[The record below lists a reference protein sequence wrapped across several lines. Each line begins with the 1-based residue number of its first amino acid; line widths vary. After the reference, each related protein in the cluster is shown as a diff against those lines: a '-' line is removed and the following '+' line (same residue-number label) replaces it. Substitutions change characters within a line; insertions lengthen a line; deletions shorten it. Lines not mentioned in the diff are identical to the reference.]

1 MAPSDGYGGE
11 RRAWH
16 RLKQADQTALRE
28 CGYERTWLPGEILAL
43 QGSPPSG
50 MYIILSGWVK
60 ITARNYRGD
69 DAPLAARGPG
79 EIVGEL
85 SPISQLARSATI
97 TALDTVR
104 TLVIPRDR
112 LLALL
117 ERRPGIAQELLRTTG
132 IRLQQSDRLRL
143 ESGGPDFAQRL
154 AAVLLELAVQYSP
167 DWTKAEKVDLNVT
180 HEDLAGYARVSRRTL
195 LRGLEELRRLK
206 VIKTARH
213 RVTITEPDILRELA
227 AGNPPPD
234 PNPFQN
240 PSQ

>member
-1 MAPSDGYGGE
+1 MAASE

-16 RLKQADQTALRE
+16 RLTPADRAALTE

-50 MYIILSGWVK
+50 MYVILGGWVK

-104 TLVIPRDR
+104 TLVVPRER
-112 LLALL
+112 LLRLL
-117 ERRPGIAQELLRTTG
+117 HTNPGIAQELLRTTG

-167 DWTKAEKVDLNVT
+167 DWTKAEKVDLYVT
-180 HEDLAGYARVSRRTL
+180 HEDLAGYARVSRRTI
-195 LRGLEELRRLK
+195 LRGLDELRRLS
-206 VIKTARH
+206 VIQTARH
-213 RVTITEPDILRELA
+213 RLTITEPDILRELA

-234 PNPFQN
+234 A
-240 PSQ
+240 